1 MPASGGGR
9 TGLLWL
15 SQAVSALG
23 TSVSSLAYPLLL
35 LDVSGSAV
43 AAGAV
48 GSIVAGVGLAVRVP
62 GGALAD
68 RWPGPA
74 LLMVSDAVRAVVLGA
89 LVVAVLTGHAAIA
102 VVLAAVALEVIAG
115 AAFGPAEF
123 ALLRTLVRPAQRAI
137 AVGRMQS
144 RSQLAGMLGPTLGGA
159 LYGLHPAA
167 PFAAD
172 ATSYLLSL
180 LMIAALRATRRPPA
194 TPGDRRSVTG
204 AWQWLRGQ
212 RFLLAAGIW
221 MALLT
226 ASFGAVGLAILLYA
240 RDAGAT
246 PSELGAMYTISAAG
260 GLLGAVVTPAL
271 QRRLAPRTV
280 FRAAAAV
287 DLVATV
293 SLLALHSP
301 SAIGA
306 VGAAAFFL
314 APAVAASLFGELA
327 VRSPDELAGRA
338 QAVMGLIVGL
348 PAPLAPIATGA
359 VAQLWG
365 PLWSIV
371 ASAVAFGALGIAA
384 LLLPDS
390 RTD

>member
-1 MPASGGGR
+1 M
-9 TGLLWL
+9 

-35 LDVSGSAV
+35 LDVSGSPV

-48 GSIVAGVGLAVRVP
+48 GAIVAGVGLAVRVP
-62 GGALAD
+62 GGMLAD
-68 RWPGPA
+68 RWPGRA
-74 LLMVSDAVRAVVLGA
+74 LLMASDAVRALVLGA
-89 LVVAVLTGHAAIA
+89 LVIAVSTGHAATA
-102 VVLAAVALEVIAG
+102 VVLAAVGLEVIAG

-144 RSQLAGMLGPTLGGA
+144 RSQLAGMLGPTVGGA

-172 ATSYLLSL
+172 AGSYLLSL
-180 LMIAALRATRRPPA
+180 LMIGALRTPRRPAGTPRQRLPA
-194 TPGDRRSVTG
+194 GR
-204 AWQWLRGQ
+204 AWRWLIGQ
-212 RFLLAAGIW
+212 RFLLTGGIW

-226 ASFGAVGLAILLYA
+226 AAFGAVGLAILLYA
-240 RDAGAT
+240 RDAGASA
-246 PSELGAMYTISAAG
+246 SELGAMYTISAAG
-260 GLLGAVVTPAL
+260 GVLGALVTPAL

-280 FRAAAAV
+280 FRAAAGV

-293 SLLALHSP
+293 SLLVLHSP
-301 SAIGA
+301 YAIGA
-306 VGAAAFFL
+306 AGAAAFFL

-327 VRSPDELAGRA
+327 IRCPDELAGRV
-338 QAVMGLIVGL
+338 QAAMGVIVGL
-348 PAPLAPIATGA
+348 PAPLAPIVTGA

-365 PLWSIV
+365 PVWSIV
-371 ASAVAFGALGIAA
+371 AAAVAFAALGIAA
-384 LLLPDS
+384 VVLPDS
-390 RTD
+390 RAV